1 MFGIS
6 IVPSINTNLISATTS
21 TMLTNATRPI
31 RDVNIGGNN
40 KKLSKNRILE
50 NYEIITNFYLI
61 GKQNKI
67 GIFQLPD
74 HLYGIIKK
82 FLPDILM
89 RSDMDI
95 KAAVSLWYWNKSY
108 AIKKYGHISNWNTKY
123 VTDMSNLF
131 SFGSDEFN
139 EDISKWNVQN
149 VTNMDCMFIDPTK
162 VNCSLS
168 KWNVQNVKN
177 IDRMFKDTTK
187 FNLILEYYEIIT
199 NFYLIGKQYRI
210 GIFQLP
216 DHLHGMIKKF
226 LFLPDIL
233 TRSDMDINDAVR
245 LWYWNKSDAI
255 KKYGHISKWKTNYVT
270 DMSNLFSFRNKEFNE
285 DISKWNVQNV
295 KCMDSMFHG
304 VDEFN
309 GDLSNWN
316 VQNVESMNYM
326 FKDAA
331 KFNCDLSKWN
341 VKNVKCMDSM
351 FQGAAE
357 FNGDLSNWNV
367 QNVESMRFMFKGAAK
382 FNCDLSNW
390 NAHTIK
396 KLSNIKQMFD
406 NCNIS
411 KNHKIKFCIQDSST
425 EGYNYY
431 IYGDYSY
438 YDKDG
443 YYSDKYIDLRHK
455 DEQRQKFELRRKH
468 GKIKV
473 DSLNYDYSSYIQI
486 YNNYEEDG
494 YTTEDSYDSDYW
506 DDPDY
511 DD

>member
-6 IVPSINTNLISATTS
+6 IVPSNNTNLISATAS
-21 TMLTNATRPI
+21 TMLTNVTHPV
-31 RDVNIGGNN
+31 RDVNIWGNN

-61 GKQNKI
+61 GKQYRI

-82 FLPDILM
+82 FLPDILT

-95 KAAVSLWYWNKSY
+95 KDAVRLWNWNKSD
-108 AIKKYGHISNWNTKY
+108 AIKKYGHISMWNTKY
-123 VTDMSNLF
+123 VTNMSNLF

-139 EDISKWNVQN
+139 EDISN
-149 VTNMDCMFIDPTK
+149 
-162 VNCSLS
+162 
-168 KWNVQNVKN
+168 
-177 IDRMFKDTTK
+177 
-187 FNLILEYYEIIT
+187 
-199 NFYLIGKQYRI
+199 
-210 GIFQLP
+210 
-216 DHLHGMIKKF
+216 
-226 LFLPDIL
+226 
-233 TRSDMDINDAVR
+233 
-245 LWYWNKSDAI
+245 
-255 KKYGHISKWKTNYVT
+255 
-270 DMSNLFSFRNKEFNE
+270 
-285 DISKWNVQNV
+285 WNVQNV
-295 KCMDSMFHG
+295 KCMDYMFLG
-304 VDEFN
+304 AVEFN
-309 GDLSNWN
+309 GDLSKWN
-316 VQNVESMNYM
+316 VQNVESMDSM
-326 FKDAA
+326 FKDAT
-331 KFNCDLSKWN
+331 KFNCDLNKWN

-351 FQGAAE
+351 FQGATK

-367 QNVESMRFMFKGAAK
+367 QNVESMRFMFKGGTK

>member
-1 MFGIS
+1 
-6 IVPSINTNLISATTS
+6 
-21 TMLTNATRPI
+21 
-31 RDVNIGGNN
+31 
-40 KKLSKNRILE
+40 
-50 NYEIITNFYLI
+50 
-61 GKQNKI
+61 
-67 GIFQLPD
+67 
-74 HLYGIIKK
+74 
-82 FLPDILM
+82 
-89 RSDMDI
+89 
-95 KAAVSLWYWNKSY
+95 
-108 AIKKYGHISNWNTKY
+108 
-123 VTDMSNLF
+123 
-131 SFGSDEFN
+131 
-139 EDISKWNVQN
+139 
-149 VTNMDCMFIDPTK
+149 
-162 VNCSLS
+162 
-168 KWNVQNVKN
+168 
-177 IDRMFKDTTK
+177 
-187 FNLILEYYEIIT
+187 
-199 NFYLIGKQYRI
+199 
-210 GIFQLP
+210 
-216 DHLHGMIKKF
+216 MIKKF

-270 DMSNLFSFRNKEFNE
+270 YMSNLFAFRNKEFNE

-295 KCMDSMFHG
+295 KCMDF
-304 VDEFN
+304 
-309 GDLSNWN
+309 
-316 VQNVESMNYM
+316 
-326 FKDAA
+326 
-331 KFNCDLSKWN
+331 
-341 VKNVKCMDSM
+341 M
-351 FQGAAE
+351 FQGVDE

-367 QNVESMRFMFKGAAK
+367 QNVESMRFMFKGATK